1 MRTTTRDETP
11 RGMTVRARILAL
23 VLFLTGLTLVI
34 AGGSAYVLQLN
45 RVDLEMDASLR
56 RTTEEFSSF
65 ATDAAS
71 QAAAAADPKQLI
83 YGGMVR
89 EVPSA
94 NEGMIG
100 FVDSDLEYT
109 MPSGLPLA
117 EDPQL
122 VRHLTSQLEAA
133 AGTGAGRIASFTTAT
148 TEYRYALIPV
158 RVGDVGV
165 GALVVAF
172 DRAAEQASV
181 DETFRTYA
189 VVSVAAFAVLAVV
202 GWLLSGRLLKPVRRL
217 RETAEQISETD
228 LSRRIEVSG
237 NDDLSDLARTFNAM
251 LARLEDAFTSQRRLL
266 DDAGH
271 ELRTPITIVRGHLEL
286 MDPADP
292 RDAAATKELALS
304 ELDRMHRL
312 ADDLV
317 MLARSEQPDF
327 VHPAPTSLGLLL
339 DNVLDQ
345 ARPLGNRRW
354 LVDERLEAEASV
366 DAQRLTQAMLQL
378 VANAVKFSD
387 DGSTVALGSALRGGR
402 LHLWVRDEGIGIAPE
417 QRERIF
423 DRFARAP
430 GEAGRRE
437 GAGLG
442 LAIVSAIAEG
452 HRGTVRVDSHLGAG
466 SIFFIDLP
474 GVDVAVEAHPDDADG
489 PAADAVGG
497 RAADHAPAADGPHP
511 AR

>member
-1 MRTTTRDETP
+1 MRRTTDGTS

-23 VLFLTGLTLVI
+23 TLLLTGLTLAI
-34 AGGSAYVLQLN
+34 AGGTAYVLQLG
-45 RVDLEMDASLR
+45 RVDQGIDASLR
-56 RTTEEFSSF
+56 RTTEEFSSY
-65 ATDAAS
+65 AGDAAARGGAS
-71 QAAAAADPKQLI
+71 ADPKQLI

-89 EVPSA
+89 EVPGT

-100 FVDSDLEYT
+100 FVGERLEYT
-109 MPSGLPLA
+109 MPSGVPLA
-117 EDPQL
+117 DDPDL
-122 VRHLTSQLEAA
+122 VAHLTAQLDAA
-133 AGTGAGRIASFTTAT
+133 AGSGQGRIASFTTAT
-148 TEYRYALIPV
+148 TEYRYALVPL
-158 RVGDVGV
+158 RVGGVGV

-172 DRAAEQASV
+172 DRTAEHASV

-189 VVSVAAFAVLAVV
+189 LVSVAAFAVLAAV
-202 GWLLSGRLLKPVRRL
+202 GWLLSGRLLKPVRQL

-228 LSRRIEVSG
+228 LSGRIDVRG

-286 MDPADP
+286 MDPTDAQ
-292 RDAAATKELALS
+292 DAAATKELALS

-327 VHPAPTSLGLLL
+327 VQPAPTALGLLL

-345 ARPLGNRRW
+345 ARQLGDRRW
-354 LVDERLEAEASV
+354 RVDERLEADAAV
-366 DAQRLTQAMLQL
+366 DSQRLTQAMLQL
-378 VANAVKFSD
+378 AANAVKFSE
-387 DGSTVALGSALRGGR
+387 DGSTVAIGSGLRGDR

-442 LAIVSAIAEG
+442 LAIVAAIAEA
-452 HRGTVRVDSHLGAG
+452 HRGAVRVDSHPGAG
-466 SIFFIDLP
+466 SIFILDLP
-474 GVDVAVEAHPDDADG
+474 AVAVQTHVAEEPDADDDR
-489 PAADAVGG
+489 AG
-497 RAADHAPAADGPHP
+497 RP
-511 AR
+511 

>member
-1 MRTTTRDETP
+1 MATTGGNP
-11 RGMTVRARILAL
+11 RGTTVRARILVL
-23 VLFLTGLTLVI
+23 VLALTGLTLLV
-34 AGGSAYVLQLN
+34 AGGTAFVLQRD
-45 RVDLEMDASLR
+45 RVDDVVDASLH
-56 RTTEEFSSF
+56 RTAEEFSAF
-65 ATDAAS
+65 ADDAART
-71 QAAAAADPKQLI
+71 AGADAREII
-83 YGGMVR
+83 YDGMVR
-89 EVPSA
+89 EVPGPG
-94 NEGMIG
+94 EGMVG
-100 FVDSDLEYT
+100 FVDGRLEYT

-117 EDPQL
+117 DDAEL
-122 VRHLTSQLEAA
+122 VTHLTDQLEAA
-133 AGTGAGRIASFTTAT
+133 SGSGSGRIASVTTAAA
-148 TEYRYALIPV
+148 EYRYALIPV
-158 RVGDVGV
+158 TVDDVGV

-181 DETFRTYA
+181 TDTFRTYA
-189 VVSVAAFAVLAVV
+189 LVSAVSFAVLAVV
-202 GWLLSGRLLKPVRRL
+202 GWLLSGRLLRPVRQL
-217 RETAEQISETD
+217 RETAETISETD
-228 LSRRIEVSG
+228 LSRRIDVTG
-237 NDDLSDLARTFNAM
+237 TDDLSDLARTFNAM
-251 LARLEDAFTSQRRLL
+251 LARLEDAFSSQRRLL

-292 RDAAATKELALS
+292 ADTAATKALALS

-327 VHPAPTSLGLLL
+327 VQPAPASLGLLI

-345 ARPLGNRRW
+345 ARPLGERRW
-354 LVDERLEAEASV
+354 RVDERLEAEASV

-387 DGSTVALGSALRGGR
+387 DGSTVAIGCALDGDR
-402 LHLWVRDEGIGIAPE
+402 LHLWVRDEGVGIAPE

-442 LAIVSAIAEG
+442 LAIVAAIAEAHG
-452 HRGTVRVDSHLGAG
+452 GTVRVDSHPGAG
-466 SIFFIDLP
+466 SLFLLDLP
-474 GVDVAVEAHPDDADG
+474 AVDVEVDPRPSEEPVASTDEAA
-489 PAADAVGG
+489 
-497 RAADHAPAADGPHP
+497 RA
-511 AR
+511 

>member
-1 MRTTTRDETP
+1 MRKSAKDGSA
-11 RGMTVRARILAL
+11 RGMTVRARILTL
-23 VLFLTGLTLVI
+23 VLVLTGLTLVI
-34 AGGSAYVLQLN
+34 AGGSAYVLQLG
-45 RVDLEMDASLR
+45 RVDLNMDASLR
-56 RTTEEFSSF
+56 RTTEEFSSY
-65 ATDAAS
+65 ATDPAS
-71 QAAAAADPKQLI
+71 QAAATADPKQLI

-89 EVPSA
+89 EVPGA

-100 FVDSDLEYT
+100 FVDGHLEYT

-117 EDPQL
+117 EDTEL
-122 VRHLTSQLEAA
+122 VQHLTAQLETAA
-133 AGTGAGRIASFTTAT
+133 STGAGRIASHTTGI

-158 RVGDVGV
+158 RAGDVGV

-172 DRAAEQASV
+172 DRAAEQAPV

-189 VVSVAAFAVLAVV
+189 VVSVAAFAVLAVI
-202 GWLLSGRLLKPVRRL
+202 GWLLSGRLLKPVRQL

-228 LSRRIEVSG
+228 LSRRIDVSG

-292 RDAAATKELALS
+292 HDAAATKELALS

-317 MLARSEQPDF
+317 MLAKSEQPDF

-345 ARPLGNRRW
+345 ARPLGTRRW
-354 LVDERLEAEASV
+354 IVDERLEADATV

-378 VANAVKFSD
+378 VANAVKFSE
-387 DGSTVALGSALRGGR
+387 DGSTVAIGCALHGDR
-402 LHLWVRDEGIGIAPE
+402 LHLWVRDEGLGIAPE

-442 LAIVSAIAEG
+442 LAIVAAIAEG

-474 GVDVAVEAHPDDADG
+474 AVGVAVETH
-489 PAADAVGG
+489 AADDTDD
-497 RAADHAPAADGPHP
+497 RSTADAPATDGRPRP